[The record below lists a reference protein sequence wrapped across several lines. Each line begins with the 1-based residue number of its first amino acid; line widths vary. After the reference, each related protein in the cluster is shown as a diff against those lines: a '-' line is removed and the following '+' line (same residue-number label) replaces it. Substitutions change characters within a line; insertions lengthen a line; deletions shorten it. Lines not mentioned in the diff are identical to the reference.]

1 MNCFKK
7 LHSFHY
13 ILYIQAEKSELRIS
27 LMLLLKDVKGKMLH
41 FSQILLKRSRK
52 PSHIPQVRPTSLQQN
67 LIKSFNLVCEFLLHQ
82 KI

>member
-13 ILYIQAEKSELRIS
+13 ILYIQPEKSEFRIS

-41 FSQILLKRSRK
+41 FSQILLKISTK
-52 PSHIPQVRPTSLQQN
+52 PSHILQVRPTSLQQN